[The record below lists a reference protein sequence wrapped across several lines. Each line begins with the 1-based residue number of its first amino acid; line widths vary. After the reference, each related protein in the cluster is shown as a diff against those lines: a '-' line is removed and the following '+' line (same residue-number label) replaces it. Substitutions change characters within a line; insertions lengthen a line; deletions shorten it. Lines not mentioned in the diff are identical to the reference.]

1 MRSQRFHA
9 FQNLKRLRDI
19 VTVMTRHGFHPM
31 MDMLH
36 LSRAMSVKDRI
47 LRRKPL
53 SGKEELTFAVRAR
66 QALEELGP
74 TFIKFGQILSTRPDI
89 VPHEFIMEL
98 MKLQDSVAPFPYADV
113 VKAVEAE
120 FKKPVS
126 ELFASIDQ
134 TPVAAASIAQVH
146 NAVTL
151 SGENVVIKVQ
161 RPGIGQ
167 TVENDI
173 SILRYIARLAERY
186 MPESRVYDPA
196 GMVEE
201 FARVIRREMDFTLEA
216 SYTTRFREN
225 FEGDER
231 VFIPRIFWELTGRQ
245 VLTMDRVAGIK
256 VDNIAALSEG
266 GIDAKKV
273 VLLVVDVFFKQVF
286 EFGLFHGDLHSGNI
300 FVLGPER
307 IALVDFGI
315 VGRIDAPMKQHLA
328 DILINFV
335 SEDFEGLTK
344 VYQRMGILPETLDRA
359 SFESEY
365 YDIMLR
371 YFGRPFKHVKM
382 GELMLDYIRIAARH
396 DIRMPRELLLFSKC
410 MIELEGL
417 ARLLFPEADI
427 LKESEPYAA
436 RLYTDRMNP
445 VRVAREAVT
454 AASEYADLAMRFPR
468 QADEMMKKVIEDKL
482 SVVFVHKGLEDFMGE
497 IDRSSNRLTFAVI
510 MAALVIGSSMVIAS
524 GEEAPLILGYP
535 LLGVVGFVIASLL
548 GLWLAIQIIRSGK
561 F

>member
-1 MRSQRFHA
+1 MRSQKFHA
-9 FQNLKRLRDI
+9 YQNLKRLRDI

-36 LSRAMSVKDRI
+36 LTRVLSVKDRL

-53 SGKEELTFAVRAR
+53 PGREELTFAVRAR
-66 QALEELGP
+66 HALEELGP

-98 MKLQDSVAPFPYADV
+98 LKLQDSVAPFPFADV
-113 VKAVEAE
+113 VKAVEEE
-120 FKKPVS
+120 FKRPVS
-126 ELFASIDQ
+126 ELFSTIEQ

-151 SGENVVIKVQ
+151 SGEKVVIKVQ
-161 RPGIGQ
+161 RPGIERM
-167 TVENDI
+167 VENDI

-186 MPESRVYDPA
+186 MPESRIYDPLA
-196 GMVEE
+196 MVDE

-216 SYTTRFREN
+216 SFTARFREN

-231 VFIPRIFWELTGRQ
+231 VFVPRVFWDLTGRH
-245 VLTMDRVAGIK
+245 VLTMERVAGIK
-256 VDNIAALSEG
+256 VDNVAALAAA
-266 GIDAKKV
+266 GIDAKKIAH
-273 VLLVVDVFFKQVF
+273 LVADIFFKQVF

-300 FVLGPER
+300 FVLGADK
-307 IALVDFGI
+307 IGLVDFGI

-335 SEDFEGLTK
+335 SEDFEGLTA
-344 VYQRMGILPETLDRA
+344 VYQRMGILPEDLDKA

-371 YFGRPFKHVKM
+371 YFGRPFKNVKM
-382 GELMLDYIRIAARH
+382 GELMLDYIRIAAKH
-396 DIRMPRELLLFSKC
+396 DIRMPRELLLFDKC

-427 LKESEPYAA
+427 LKESEPYAT
-436 RLYTDRMNP
+436 RLYMEKVNP
-445 VRVAREAVT
+445 VRVAKAAAT
-454 AASEYADLAMRFPR
+454 AASDYADFALRFPH
-468 QADEMMKKVIEDKL
+468 QAEEALKKIVEDRL
-482 SVVFVHKGLEDFMGE
+482 SIDFVHKGLEDFMGE

-524 GEEAPLILGYP
+524 GNEAPLIFGYP

>member
-36 LSRAMSVKDRI
+36 LTRAMSVKDRI
-47 LRRKPL
+47 RRRKPQP
-53 SGKEELTFAVRAR
+53 GAEELTFAVRAR

-89 VPHEFIMEL
+89 VPPEFVMEFL
-98 MKLQDSVAPFPYADV
+98 KLQDSVPPFPYADV
-113 VKAVEAE
+113 VKALEKE
-120 FKKPVS
+120 FKRPVS
-126 ELFASIDQ
+126 EIFSKIDE

-151 SGENVVIKVQ
+151 SGEEVVIKVQ

-167 TVENDI
+167 MVENDI
-173 SILRYIARLAERY
+173 SILRYLARLAERY
-186 MPESRVYDPA
+186 IPESRIYDPT

-216 SYTTRFREN
+216 SYTARFREN

-231 VFIPRIFWELTGRQ
+231 VFIPRIFWELTGAH
-245 VLTMDRVAGIK
+245 VLTMERVGGIK
-256 VDNIAALSEG
+256 VNNVAALSEA
-266 GIDAKKV
+266 GIDRKKV
-273 VLLVVDVFFKQVF
+273 ALLVVDVFFKQVF
-286 EFGLFHGDLHSGNI
+286 EHGLFHGDLHSGNI

-344 VYQRMGILPETLDRA
+344 VYQRMGILPDNLDKA

-365 YDIMLR
+365 YDVMLR

-396 DIRMPRELLLFSKC
+396 DIRMPRELLLFDKC

-417 ARLLFPEADI
+417 ARMLFPEADI

-436 RLYTDRMNP
+436 RLYAERLNP
-445 VRVAREAVT
+445 MRVAREAAT
-454 AASEYADLAMRFPR
+454 AATEYADFAMRLPR
-468 QADEMMKKVIEDKL
+468 QADEMMKKIIGDRLSIE
-482 SVVFVHKGLEDFMGE
+482 FVHRGLEDFMGE

-510 MAALVIGSSMVIAS
+510 MAALIVGSSLIIAS
-524 GEEAPLILGYP
+524 GKEAPLILGYP
-535 LLGVVGFVIASLL
+535 LIGVVGFVIASLL